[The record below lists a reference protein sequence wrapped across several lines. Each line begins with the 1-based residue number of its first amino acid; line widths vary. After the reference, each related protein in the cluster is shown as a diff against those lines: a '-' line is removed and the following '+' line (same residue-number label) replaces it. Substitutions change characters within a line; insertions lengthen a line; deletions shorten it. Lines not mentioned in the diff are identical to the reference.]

1 MCETV
6 GKGEKGTG
14 LELDGL
20 RGRDGWMGGV
30 RRLGAGRHGG
40 TTAACG
46 EEEKETARLQA
57 DRERRTSNSYGQTG
71 NRRAGASERFHSC
84 RTCGSSTMLRRTS
97 LSLPRRHIARLF
109 RWALLGPPGQ
119 QANAADMK
127 APIASIP

>member
-40 TTAACG
+40 RTYG
-46 EEEKETARLQA
+46 WKERGRDKPKAS
-57 DRERRTSNSYGQTG
+57 RR
-71 NRRAGASERFHSC
+71 
-84 RTCGSSTMLRRTS
+84 
-97 LSLPRRHIARLF
+97 
-109 RWALLGPPGQ
+109 
-119 QANAADMK
+119 
-127 APIASIP
+127 